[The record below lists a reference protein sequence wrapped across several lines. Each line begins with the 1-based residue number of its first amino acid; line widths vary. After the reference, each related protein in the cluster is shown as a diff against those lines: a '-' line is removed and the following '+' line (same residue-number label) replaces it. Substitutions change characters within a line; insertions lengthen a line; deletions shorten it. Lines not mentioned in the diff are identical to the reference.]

1 MIKVEDYNKLDLVT
15 RASLTMNDLLLD
27 VETASIEDR
36 ALARSKQVEAVLYIN
51 NNRALVAAGKLN
63 RMYAELMK
71 LAYDAE
77 DIAEI
82 RHKITLRYLQQSIAK
97 LCYGYGEVLG
107 KISELLKKNKTE
119 E

>member
-1 MIKVEDYNKLDLVT
+1 MIKIEDYNKLDLVT

-27 VETASIEDR
+27 AETASIEDR

-63 RMYAELMK
+63 RMYAELVK

-77 DIAEI
+77 GIAEI
-82 RHKITLRYLQQSIAK
+82 RHKVTLKDLQHSIAK

-107 KISELLKKNKTE
+107 KISELLKKNKGGE
-119 E
+119 